1 MRSQSLFNFFTKA
14 ADVTQTAAGTRIHT
28 GASATAAKANMA
40 AAGNKRYQAEQKR
53 RSGMTEQQRWDEDF
67 NNHLSDQAGAGKD
80 QYNLAYDN
88 YSKDLDDAVARGSM
102 TKQQAES
109 ARQHIISGVRDKQRQ
124 FHSDYLKSYDN
135 GDHTDSDRQGIRG
148 TKIWT
153 THGDN
158 GLVHFRHGDFG
169 ENTTFG
175 GAERGYA
182 QRDAR
187 TAAGAGRGGAGASG
201 GRAGAGAAAGVR
213 GGAQG
218 SAPQM
223 PRTQAARP
231 NDASRAYDMQYGPKQ
246 PAQAQQP
253 QAPAAP
259 TATDP
264 ASTTARQGNSMM
276 RGGAQANAS
285 NVTPTA
291 PPSPIT
297 FKGGYTVGGV
307 NGNVDWAA
315 KGDGSINVGG
325 AKLTADQYN
334 AFNNIRSSLA
344 TQLRQQEG
352 ISHTEARARATQMA
366 NQWMADQTAVANGGK
381 AQNRWQHVENP
392 QPAAQAPATKPGAQ
406 PEAQQPGQQPVQQ
419 PVQPDA
425 QQPVQPATPPQAPD
439 GEIDSMAPF
448 TAPKPAAGQNAG
460 AQPGAQEQAPNT
472 AQQAAGQP
480 VTWDLEA
487 GKKDPMGYIKHHTQA
502 LDADTIGGWK
512 LTGENREG
520 WATQDGKLSA
530 KGYNAAMAG
539 RHFNNMQNLER
550 LARDGRFSDNEKKEI
565 MMALN
570 REAARYS
577 YYGNQN
583 RISKSNSTVAYDPK
597 LHGPNSLG
605 VTQLEE
611 QLSKGPIEFGWGH
624 SLLSNDTKAYSDEFF
639 KF

>member
-1 MRSQSLFNFFTKA
+1 
-14 ADVTQTAAGTRIHT
+14 
-28 GASATAAKANMA
+28 MA

-53 RSGMTEQQRWDEDF
+53 RAGMTGQQRWTENF
-67 NNHLSDQAGAGKD
+67 KNHLSNQAGAGKD
-80 QYNLAYDN
+80 QYNLAWDN
-88 YSKDLDDAVARGSM
+88 QQKDLADAVARGEI
-102 TKQQAES
+102 TQQQADEYGNHTLRGINDEQQ
-109 ARQHIISGVRDKQRQ
+109 AFVKN
-124 FHSDYLKSYDN
+124 YLASYDN

-148 TKIWT
+148 TKIRT

-158 GLVHFRHGDFG
+158 GLVHFRHGDLG

-182 QRDAR
+182 QRAAR
-187 TAAGAGRGGAGASG
+187 AAAGAGRGGAGA
-201 GRAGAGAAAGVR
+201 RAGATAGAGGAR
-213 GGAQG
+213 GG
-218 SAPQM
+218 APQM

-259 TATDP
+259 VATDP
-264 ASTTARQGNSMM
+264 ASTTARQGNAMM

-285 NVTPTA
+285 KVTPTA
-291 PPSPIT
+291 PPSPLT

-307 NGNVDWAA
+307 SGDIDWAA

-334 AFNNIRSSLA
+334 AFNNVRSSLA

-352 ISHTEARARATQMA
+352 LSHTEARARATQMA

-406 PEAQQPGQQPVQQ
+406 PGQQPVQQ

-448 TAPKPAAGQNAG
+448 TAPKPAAGQNAAG
-460 AQPGAQEQAPNT
+460 QNAGTQPGAQEQAQNT

-502 LDADTIGGWK
+502 LDANTIRGWNK
-512 LTGENREG
+512 KEWT
-520 WATQDGKLSA
+520 TQDGKLSQ
-530 KGYNAAMAG
+530 KGYYKGMAG
-539 RHFNNMQNLER
+539 RHYNNMQNLYQLATDAR
-550 LARDGRFSDNEKKEI
+550 LSDNERAEVMK
-565 MMALN
+565 ALHQ
-570 REAARYS
+570 EASLYS
-577 YYGNQN
+577 QYKYTADNYA
-583 RISKSNSTVAYDPK
+583 NSTAAYKPAANGVDP
-597 LHGPNSLG
+597 LLG
-605 VTQLEE
+605 HIRNQA
-611 QLSKGPIEFGWGH
+611 PAAFGW
-624 SLLSNDTKAYSDEFF
+624 NDYKARATLPVAIKDYINKHYD
-639 KF
+639 